1 MDRLANLTSQYESH
15 SKAMAFVQL
24 AIAKALS
31 RGSRE
36 EAEEILATRWP
47 HSKHLDVIRKAAVPA
62 GLTDGWGAPL
72 NPLQGYASEFL
83 ELVRPATVLGRMRGF
98 RRIPFRVRV
107 TQQTAGSRA
116 GWVGEGRPI
125 PVGKLDLDMQTFEYA
140 KVGGIV
146 VISEEMAKS
155 SEPSAEA
162 LIQRDLVASIAQFT
176 DEQLL
181 DPSIAEVPY
190 DNPASITHD
199 AVNVP
204 SSGTGGAEVEADL
217 KALVAA
223 LQAAGIELLF
233 PYFIMKPS
241 TALHLA
247 TLKGTN
253 GERVFP
259 NVNLT
264 GGDIWGIPVL
274 VSASAGNQITLVE
287 ASELLLAEGGVEL
300 GSTREAALQ
309 MDSDPADGPAELVSL
324 FQNNLLGLKAVRT
337 IRWQMRTPAAV
348 AYVSGVTY

>member
-1 MDRLANLTSQYESH
+1 LERLANLTSQYESH
-15 SKAMAFVQL
+15 AKASAFIQY
-24 AIAKALS
+24 AIAKALA

-36 EAEEILATRWP
+36 EAVEIFATRWP
-47 HSKHLDVIRKAAVPA
+47 HSKHLEVIRKAAVPA

-72 NPLQGYASEFL
+72 NPLPGYASEFL

-98 RRIPFRVRV
+98 RRVPFRVRV
-107 TQQTAGSRA
+107 TQQTSGSRA

-125 PVGKLDLDMQTFEYA
+125 PVGKLDLTMQTFEFA
-140 KVGGIV
+140 KVAGIV
-146 VISEEMAKS
+146 VISEELARS

-181 DPSIAEVPY
+181 DPTIAEVPY
-190 DNPASITHD
+190 ENPASITHD
-199 AVNVP
+199 ATAIP
-204 SSGTGGAEVEADL
+204 SSGSDAAAVEADL
-217 KALVAA
+217 LAVVAA
-223 LQAAGIELLF
+223 VQGAGVQLLA

-247 TLKGTN
+247 TLKGPN

-259 NVNLT
+259 NVNAL
-264 GGDIWGIPVL
+264 GGDLWGIPVL

-287 ASELLLAEGGVEL
+287 ASELLLAEGGVDL
-300 GSTREAALQ
+300 DSTREAALQ
-309 MDSDPADGPAELVSL
+309 MDSDPVDGPAELVSL

-337 IRWQMRTPAAV
+337 IRWQMRNPGAV

>member
-1 MDRLANLTSQYESH
+1 LDRLATLTSQYESH

-24 AIAKALS
+24 AIAKALA
-31 RGSRE
+31 RGSGG
-36 EAEEILATRWP
+36 EAVDIFATRWP

-98 RRIPFRVRV
+98 RRVPFRVRV

-116 GWVGEGRPI
+116 GWVGQGRPI
-125 PVGKLDLDMQTFEYA
+125 PVGKLDLTMQTFEYA
-140 KVGGIV
+140 KVGGILV
-146 VISEEMAKS
+146 VSEEMAKS
-155 SEPSAEA
+155 SEPSAEV

-176 DEQLL
+176 DEQFL
-181 DPSIAEVPY
+181 DPTLAET
-190 DNPASITHD
+190 DEHPASVTNG
-199 AVNVP
+199 AVAVP
-204 SSGTGGAEVEADL
+204 SSGSDAAAVEADL
-217 KALVAA
+217 LAVVAA
-223 LQAAGIELLF
+223 VQGAGVQLLA

-241 TALHLA
+241 TAMHLA

-253 GERVFP
+253 GERLFP
-259 NVNLT
+259 NVNVA

-274 VSASAGNQITLVE
+274 VSANAGDQITLID
-287 ASELLLAEGGVEL
+287 AAELLLADGDVEL
-300 GSTREAALQ
+300 NSTREAALQ

-337 IRWQMRTPAAV
+337 IRWQMRNPAAV

>member
-1 MDRLANLTSQYESH
+1 LDRLTNLTSQYESH

-24 AIAKALS
+24 SIAKALA

-72 NPLQGYASEFL
+72 NPLQGHASEFL

-98 RRIPFRVRV
+98 RRVPFRVRV

-125 PVGKLDLDMQTFEYA
+125 PVGKLDLTMQTFEYS
-140 KVGGIV
+140 KIGGIV
-146 VISEEMAKS
+146 VISEELAKS

-162 LIQRDLVASIAQFT
+162 LIQRDLVASIAQLT
-176 DEQLL
+176 DEQFL
-181 DPSIAEVPY
+181 DPTLAETADHPGSVT
-190 DNPASITHD
+190 NGAAAI
-199 AVNVP
+199 P
-204 SSGTGGAEVEADL
+204 STGSDGATVEADL
-217 KALVAA
+217 LAVVAA
-223 LQAAGIELLF
+223 VQGAGVQFLA
-233 PYFIMKPS
+233 PYFVMKPS
-241 TALHLA
+241 TAMHLA
-247 TLKGTN
+247 TLKGAG
-253 GERVFP
+253 GERLFP
-259 NVNLT
+259 NVNVM

-274 VSASAGNQITLVE
+274 VSANAGDQITLID
-287 ASELLLAEGGVEL
+287 AADLLLAEGSVEL
-300 GSTREAALQ
+300 SSTREAALQ
-309 MDSDPADGPAELVSL
+309 MESDPVDGPAELVSL

-337 IRWQMRTPAAV
+337 IRWQMRNPAAV